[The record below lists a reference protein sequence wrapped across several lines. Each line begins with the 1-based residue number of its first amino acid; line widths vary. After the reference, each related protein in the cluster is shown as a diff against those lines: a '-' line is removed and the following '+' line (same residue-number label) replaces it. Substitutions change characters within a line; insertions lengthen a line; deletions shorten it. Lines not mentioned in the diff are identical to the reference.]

1 MIITID
7 GPGGT
12 GKSTTAKLLAQ
23 KLGYNHLNS
32 GSLYRWITYNA
43 IKQNLNLHNSDILF
57 KLAQELDY
65 NNINYNVLN
74 EQAVS
79 DNVAKIAVIPSIRA
93 EMVNIQQKY
102 AKGKNIVV
110 EGRDIGTVVFPE
122 AEYKF
127 YFTASLEIRAKR
139 RYEQMQKQGLEANYD
154 QILESIANR
163 DRQDMERE
171 HSPLK
176 KADDAIEIDTD
187 NITVE
192 EGIDIILKEIQN
204 LTIFR

>member
-12 GKSTTAKLLAQ
+12 GKSSTAQSLA
-23 KLGYNHLNS
+23 KRLGYFYLNS

-43 IKQNLNLHNSDILF
+43 LNQHLNLRDSDVLIT
-57 KLAQELDY
+57 LAEDLDY
-65 NNINYNVLN
+65 DSINYSVLKN
-74 EQAVS
+74 QDVS
-79 DNVAKIAVIPSIRA
+79 DNVARIAKIPEIR
-93 EMVNIQQKY
+93 EKVLNIQREF

-122 AEYKF
+122 ADYKF
-127 YFTASLEIRAKR
+127 YFTASLDIRAQR
-139 RYEQMQKQGLEANYD
+139 RYSQLQKAGIEADLEHIKY
-154 QILESIANR
+154 SIAER
-163 DRQDMERE
+163 DRQDIERD

-187 NITVE
+187 TLTVE
-192 EGIDIILKEIQN
+192 DGVDIILKEIN
-204 LTIFR
+204 ILS